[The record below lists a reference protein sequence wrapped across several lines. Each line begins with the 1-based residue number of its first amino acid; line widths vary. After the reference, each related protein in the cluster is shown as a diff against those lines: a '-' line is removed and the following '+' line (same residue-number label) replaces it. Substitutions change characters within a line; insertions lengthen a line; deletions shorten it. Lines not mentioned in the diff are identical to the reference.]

1 MQCSRTESSVDDL
14 RTSRGVVSGWAASSL
29 RSAETLP
36 LTGGF
41 VCATRW
47 SDPRN
52 GRQAIGGSRRRPRLG
67 SGPPAGGDW
76 TAPTPSSEGRAVHS
90 PGRGT
95 QWGEMERALPSLP
108 HEYFSDGQTIPWTL
122 APSHPSPPGLPRTRA
137 DYPPGSL
144 TLSLELSLTPWLAK
158 PPFRRVRATASIFPG
173 SQGCRWTRQTIPWTL
188 APSHSCLSC
197 LSHLGSRADIF

>member
-1 MQCSRTESSVDDL
+1 MVR
-14 RTSRGVVSGWAASSL
+14 
-29 RSAETLP
+29 
-36 LTGGF
+36 
-41 VCATRW
+41 
-47 SDPRN
+47 
-52 GRQAIGGSRRRPRLG
+52 
-67 SGPPAGGDW
+67 
-76 TAPTPSSEGRAVHS
+76 SSERSTGDRRVSTTTSTRVRPSRWRGLDGADPLLGRARCPLPPVGGPS
-90 PGRGT
+90 
-95 QWGEMERALPSLP
+95 GERWREPCPLP

-158 PPFRRVRATASIFPG
+158 PPFKRVRATPSIFPG

-197 LSHLGSRADIF
+197 LSHLGSRADLF